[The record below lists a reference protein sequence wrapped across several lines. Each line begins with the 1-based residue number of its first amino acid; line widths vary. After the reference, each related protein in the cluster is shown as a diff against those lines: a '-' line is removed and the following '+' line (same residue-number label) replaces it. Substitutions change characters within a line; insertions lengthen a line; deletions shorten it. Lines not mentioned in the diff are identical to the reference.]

1 MVLVALSA
9 ALFASLFLLFKVF
22 DQRNVPLFPAIV
34 VNYITACLAGVLFS
48 RPWAAGHLDI
58 LYAPAFLQGALFIGV
73 FLLMGRSAQRVGVAV
88 TTVASKMSLVLTVL
102 AAVLFFQ
109 ERPGTLGW
117 TGIVLALVGVAL
129 SSWTGGGAGNRSWWM
144 PVTIFLGSALADI
157 LIDVVQRT
165 RLTPLTEPVYPTL
178 VFGAAALIGLCV
190 LLLQPQRSALLQP
203 RVLIGGSVLGLVNYG
218 SIYFMVRALT
228 SSGMRSSQVFPLM
241 NIGAILFGTF
251 ASLLLFQER
260 PDRRGIAGI
269 TLCVIALV
277 LLLSD
282 HA

>member
-34 VNYITACLAGVLFS
+34 VNYITACLVGVLFS
-48 RPWAAGHLDI
+48 RPWTAGDLSI
-58 LYAPAFLQGALFIGV
+58 LHVPAFVQGALFIGV
-73 FLLMGRSAQRVGVAV
+73 FLIMGRSAQQVGVAI

-102 AAVLFFQ
+102 ATVLFFQ
-109 ERPGTLGW
+109 ERPGALGW
-117 TGIVLALVGVAL
+117 AGIALALVGVAMA
-129 SSWTGGGAGNRSWWM
+129 SWTRDGGAKKGWWM
-144 PVTIFLGSALADI
+144 PAIIFFGSAMADI

-165 RLTPLTEPVYPTL
+165 RLTPTTEPVYPTL
-178 VFGAAALIGLCV
+178 VFGASACIGLCI
-190 LLLQPQRSALLQP
+190 LLAGRQRSALLLP
-203 RVLIGGSVLGLVNYG
+203 RVLIGGAVLGLVNYG

-241 NIGAILFGTF
+241 NIGAILFGTL
-251 ASLLLFQER
+251 ASMLLFRER
-260 PDRRGIAGI
+260 PDPWQRAGIA
-269 TLCVIALV
+269 TCVIALV

-282 HA
+282 NA